1 MVAVHPSTSNP
12 STLTFTSQ
20 PLELFETRF
29 SEGYDIYVLTSSQ
42 CLAIIKEK
50 QMKKKCE
57 EEEKE
62 KRKIE
67 REE

>member
-1 MVAVHPSTSNP
+1 MKTAVKSKPPLTSST
-12 STLTFTSQ
+12 
-20 PLELFETRF
+20 TRAIT
-29 SEGYDIYVLTSSQ
+29 GARVLTSSQ
-42 CLAIIKEK
+42 FLAIIKEK